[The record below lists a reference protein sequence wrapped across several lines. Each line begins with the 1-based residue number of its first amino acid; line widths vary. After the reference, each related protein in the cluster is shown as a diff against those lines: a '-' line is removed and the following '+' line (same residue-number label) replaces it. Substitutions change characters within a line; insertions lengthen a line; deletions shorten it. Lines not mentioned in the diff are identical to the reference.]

1 MTDHSALLRPAAAEF
16 LRVAAAAQPLT
27 APTPCTGYDVRGLL
41 NHLLYWG
48 PWLAAAGRR
57 ERYQATGTEA
67 DVDLVGEGWL
77 ATLEKQT
84 QDLVDAFA
92 SAAAW
97 DGLATLGSATMP
109 AAIVGDMVLGEFVIH
124 GWDLARAVGVTLNCS
139 EEAAEAVRASA
150 VAMGEQARVMGVYG
164 PEVPVA
170 AGAPALDRA
179 LGASGRDPAWT
190 V

>member
-57 ERYQATGTEA
+57 ETYLATGTEA

-124 GWDLARAVGVTLNCS
+124 GWDLARGRRD
-139 EEAAEAVRASA
+139 AELLRRSR
-150 VAMGEQARVMGVYG
+150 GSRARVRRRHGR
-164 PEVPVA
+164 
-170 AGAPALDRA
+170 AGARDGRLRPRGTGCGRRSGPRPRA
-179 LGASGRDPAWT
+179 GRIRP
-190 V
+190 